1 MTRGA
6 GYERTDEHDQKCG
19 AQPRGEVRHGW
30 RYVTP
35 GSPVLARTGDH
46 GVVTENDVELL
57 DAGDG
62 RRLDRFGSRVVDRP
76 APSAAWPPQLPPADW
91 SAADLRFDRGAG
103 WTGPDLAPWTV
114 DICGLTLELRPT
126 EAGQLGIFPEHVEFW
141 PWLRTALAGRADPQV
156 LNLFASTGATSL
168 ALAGAG
174 ARVTHVDA
182 SRPAV
187 AWARHNAELS
197 AMVDAPVRWIVDDAL
212 AFAGREARRGRR
224 YDGFVL
230 DPPSFGH
237 GPRGTRWELS
247 DALPALL
254 DACAAMAAD
263 DAFVLLTAHTTGLRP
278 DDLGDS
284 LVDAFEPGPGGQLTA
299 EFTEQVARSGAVLP
313 LGVAARMIRG

>member
-1 MTRGA
+1 MGFMTN
-6 GYERTDEHDQKCG
+6 Q
-19 AQPRGEVRHGW
+19 
-30 RYVTP
+30 
-35 GSPVLARTGDH
+35 
-46 GVVTENDVELL
+46 DVELL

-62 RRLDRFGSRVVDRP
+62 RRLDRFGPRIVDRP
-76 APSAAWPPQLPPADW
+76 APSALWPPRLPSADW
-91 SAADLRFDRGAG
+91 LAADLRFDRGSSWAG
-103 WTGPDLAPWTV
+103 SDVGPWSVEID
-114 DICGLTLELRPT
+114 GLTVELRPT
-126 EAGQLGIFPEHVEFW
+126 EAGQVGLFPEHASFW
-141 PWLRTALAGRADPQV
+141 AWLRSALAGRPEPQV
-156 LNLFASTGATSL
+156 LNLFAATGATTL
-168 ALAGAG
+168 ALARAG

-187 AWARHNAELS
+187 AWARRNAELS
-197 AMVDAPVRWIVDDAL
+197 GLTDAPIRWIVDDAL

-237 GPRGTRWELS
+237 GPRGTRWELA

-278 DDLGDS
+278 DDLVDA
-284 LVDAFEPGPGGQLTA
+284 LVDAFQPGPGGELVA
-299 EFTEQVARSGAVLP
+299 EATELVARSGAILP